1 MVADVTAGSRTA
13 AAPEV
18 ETEVAYN
25 GLKALISVMV
35 RAGAVPDTHTSR
47 NHRRQEQ
54 NTFNQVWKP
63 PHRRT
68 LWVVTASFPLGF
80 RNGLLLLLLL
90 PRRDRISGSLQ
101 AESFPGRRWWR
112 RRAMRSWCVS
122 QDAIERGCFPRAQC
136 CLS

>member
-1 MVADVTAGSRTA
+1 MVADVTAGSGTA

-68 LWVVTASFPLGF
+68 LWVVTTSFPLGF
-80 RNGLLLLLLL
+80 REWIALAA
-90 PRRDRISGSLQ
+90 PAPTKR
-101 AESFPGRRWWR
+101 
-112 RRAMRSWCVS
+112 
-122 QDAIERGCFPRAQC
+122 QDFRQLAG
-136 CLS
+136 